1 MNVFEEDLRMRQV
14 APRLRTLIELREE
27 HTRLTPRDRLRVK
40 LAAQVGYLILNCLL
54 HASL

>member
-1 MNVFEEDLRMRQV
+1 MNVFEEDVRMRQV